1 MNPQEVLSRL
11 SDKYEK
17 LKQLIPKVTS
27 ILFAVIFVF
36 LVYRSLSDEAVIF
49 EPLDVPSELETKG
62 YSGRVI
68 TNKLIDA
75 VVAFRNT
82 VKTDAQLA
90 EFRSTWQASETEID
104 IEVAGFSSQKVIKL
118 FRYLLGI
125 PSQRISG
132 EITLANNHLQLNVRV
147 GNSSHIRKG
156 QLDSLDKLVQEIAP
170 LIVKDTDPYF
180 FAVSNVEK
188 DPKTCLKTIRDL
200 LNSEQSKWHP
210 WAYNLW
216 GRVLKEHG
224 DHENARSKF
233 LRVLELGWPRYRGD
247 SIRDAKAAAY
257 NNLGIIYQNENKFT
271 LAEDNFQSAIKVK
284 PTYALAY
291 SNLAKALTFRKKYD
305 QALKLS
311 SQAIELNPS
320 SAQLYYERGLI
331 FLESKRDAD
340 KAVAAVA
347 DFKVALALNLE
358 NSKASDFADKLSQY
372 YPNALY
378 ELGFRLIN
386 LENCSTDAI
395 ELFKRYIKQVHRG
408 KHCEWAK
415 VQLLQFKTTCHDKTE
430 LNDLGEYTCNL

>member
-1 MNPQEVLSRL
+1 MATLSWRF
-11 SDKYEK
+11 
-17 LKQLIPKVTS
+17 IPRCEGT
-27 ILFAVIFVF
+27 
-36 LVYRSLSDEAVIF
+36 
-49 EPLDVPSELETKG
+49 
-62 YSGRVI
+62 
-68 TNKLIDA
+68 
-75 VVAFRNT
+75 
-82 VKTDAQLA
+82 
-90 EFRSTWQASETEID
+90 
-104 IEVAGFSSQKVIKL
+104 
-118 FRYLLGI
+118 
-125 PSQRISG
+125 
-132 EITLANNHLQLNVRV
+132 
-147 GNSSHIRKG
+147 
-156 QLDSLDKLVQEIAP
+156 
-170 LIVKDTDPYF
+170 
-180 FAVSNVEK
+180 
-188 DPKTCLKTIRDL
+188 
-200 LNSEQSKWHP
+200 
-210 WAYNLW
+210 
-216 GRVLKEHG
+216 
-224 DHENARSKF
+224 
-233 LRVLELGWPRYRGD
+233 
-247 SIRDAKAAAY
+247 AY

-347 DFKVALALNLE
+347 DFKVGSSLNLE

-415 VQLLQFKTTCHDKTE
+415 VRLLQFE
-430 LNDLGEYTCNL
+430 NYMPR